1 MKRRLL
7 LRIVGATFFATALV
21 FLLLDAS
28 RRYPVRLLPDGSEL
42 AVLKVAFTNGY
53 SYRHYRG
60 TRFQRILNDVVPAP
74 WKQRLGLKNSGG
86 GGFRF
91 GDTNLTSLFLVTSQ
105 KGGSASSPINLE
117 RIHLVDRDGSSFEA
131 TWDAITLNE
140 PKEIVQG
147 WRFKAFPRR
156 GKTVRCRFIYKDAS
170 DNYTNAAEIEVPNP
184 APGLHPTWTPEVMPL
199 KRNDGDL
206 SVTLLD
212 FVAGLHRD
220 QDVLPQNKWY
230 WIGRTTTRAEF
241 EVEEAG
247 KKNPPWRIQSLLVS
261 DATGNR
267 WKPGLEEPL
276 GAPVGDRLELEFIG
290 ALWPS
295 EPAWKLRVE
304 FSRTNDFAP
313 DELWTLPGIPVP
325 ATNQV
330 SALGSSYEV
339 KGGQLQI
346 VALGGVGAELQEPF
360 RPLAD
365 GKSVNLALTFIGHDL
380 RLTLAKVVDN
390 EGRSIPFREPY
401 PWFESERSFALELAG
416 GAKSISATFAVHR
429 SRFVEFIVKPRQV
442 GKNLLNSQ

>member
-7 LRIVGATFFATALV
+7 LGLVVATFLAAALV
-21 FLLLDAS
+21 LLLLDAS
-28 RRYPVRLLPDGSEL
+28 RRYPVRRLPDGSEL
-42 AVLKVAFTNGY
+42 AVIKIAFTNGY

-60 TRFQRILNDVVPAP
+60 TRFRRILNDVVPAL
-74 WKQRLGLKNSGG
+74 WKLRLGIQNPGG

-91 GDTNLTSLFLVTSQ
+91 GDTNLTSLFLVTTQ
-105 KGGSASSPINLE
+105 KGSSASSPISLE
-117 RIHLVDRDGSSFEA
+117 RIHVVDQDGSTFEA

-140 PKEIVQG
+140 PREIVQG

-156 GKTVRCRFIYKDAS
+156 AKTVRCRFIYKDS
-170 DNYTNAAEIEVPNP
+170 SGNYTNAAEIEIPNP
-184 APGLHPTWTPEVMPL
+184 APRSYQTWTPEVMPL
-199 KRNDGDL
+199 KKNDGDL

-212 FVAGLHRD
+212 FVSGLHRE
-220 QDVLPQNKWY
+220 QDVLPQYKWY

-241 EVEEAG
+241 DVEQAG
-247 KKNPPWRIQSLLVS
+247 KKNPPWKIQSLLIS

-267 WKPGLEEPL
+267 WKPGLEEPVATSPGDHV
-276 GAPVGDRLELEFIG
+276 GAEFIG

-330 SALGSSYEV
+330 SALGGSYEV
-339 KGGQLQI
+339 KGSQLQI

-360 RPLAD
+360 RSLAD
-365 GKSVNLALTFIGHDL
+365 GKSVNLALTFIARDL
-380 RLTLAKVVDN
+380 RLTLVKVVDN
-390 EGRSIPFREPY
+390 EGRSILFREPY
-401 PWFESERSFALELAG
+401 AWFESERCFALENPA

-429 SRFVEFIVKPRQV
+429 SRFVEFIANPRQV
-442 GKNLLNSQ
+442 GKNMRDIR